1 MEPLMRH
8 CCDSWKPIYGVNLW
22 ASTGTN
28 YGRYVRRIPPHMMV
42 FFFLLE
48 DVEDWAFDA
57 SLLRPWEAHVWGQLL
72 VASQRM
78 GGMSGVFPHT
88 LLRLAPSYHQHQF
101 RICPLLRDFEGHH
114 FRSNSSAVCVVIA
127 GKQRVDIQEGETHRR
142 GWWRRQHSWVLPSDW
157 LPNKWSPQGARRPS
171 LTVRFSDHQW
181 LEVNRRGV
189 S

>member
-1 MEPLMRH
+1 M
-8 CCDSWKPIYGVNLW
+8 I
-22 ASTGTN
+22 
-28 YGRYVRRIPPHMMV
+28 V

-88 LLRLAPSYHQHQF
+88 LLHLAPSYQHQF

-127 GKQRVDIQEGETHRR
+127 RQQRVDIQGEGVVETPA
-142 GWWRRQHSWVLPSDW
+142 QLSFA
-157 LPNKWSPQGARRPS
+157 K
-171 LTVRFSDHQW
+171 
-181 LEVNRRGV
+181 
-189 S
+189 

>member
-1 MEPLMRH
+1 M
-8 CCDSWKPIYGVNLW
+8 I
-22 ASTGTN
+22 
-28 YGRYVRRIPPHMMV
+28 V

-127 GKQRVDIQEGETHRR
+127 RWIFKRRRRGRRTVEFCQVTGFLTSGVLKGLGDHPLLSDSVIISDWPSTGGEFLDFKEVKVREIGRQQEG
-142 GWWRRQHSWVLPSDW
+142 SFF
-157 LPNKWSPQGARRPS
+157 
-171 LTVRFSDHQW
+171 FS
-181 LEVNRRGV
+181 
-189 S
+189 